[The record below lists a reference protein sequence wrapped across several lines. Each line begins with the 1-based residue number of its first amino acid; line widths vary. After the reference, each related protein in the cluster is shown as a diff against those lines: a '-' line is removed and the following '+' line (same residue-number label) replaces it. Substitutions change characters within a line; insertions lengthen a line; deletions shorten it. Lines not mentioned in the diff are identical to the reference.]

1 VWTPE
6 RIRRRETTGVVP
18 SPVVVWTPAETGQFL
33 DHILGDRLYALFH
46 LVAHCGLRRG
56 EACGLRWI
64 DTDLSL
70 DPDTATTIGT
80 IHVLNQIV
88 QLGWATDQSTPKTD
102 ESMATVA
109 LDPAT
114 TGELLEHRARQDSE
128 RRIVISSGDICTETG
143 VVFTDF
149 DGSELHAAAVTSRF
163 RVLHTQ
169 AGLPPIR
176 LHDLRHGAATT
187 ALAAGVDM
195 TSCPRR
201 PRRPP
206 LILPS
211 LSRVRPVEFVD
222 RGLFS
227 AQIWREA
234 GWEHPFS
241 KPGL

>member
-33 DHILGDRLYALFH
+33 DHIHGDRLYALFH

-114 TGELLEHRARQDSE
+114 TGELLEHRARQDAE

-143 VVFTDF
+143 MVFTDF
-149 DGSELHAAAVTSRF
+149 DGSELHAAAVTSRS
-163 RVLHTQ
+163 RVLHTPGRPTPDSAARSASWRCYHRSGRRRGYDVLPEAAQ
-169 AGLPPIR
+169 AEAINIAVPIPR
-176 LHDLRHGAATT
+176 A
-187 ALAAGVDM
+187 
-195 TSCPRR
+195 PRR
-201 PRRPP
+201 
-206 LILPS
+206 
-211 LSRVRPVEFVD
+211 VR
-222 RGLFS
+222 
-227 AQIWREA
+227 
-234 GWEHPFS
+234 
-241 KPGL
+241 